1 MKKLFKNNIYP
12 KKREIKIATQE
23 YLAKKHKGFFES
35 FNDSSWTSFYENNIK
50 QSVSLVIN
58 FDNSDLLCI
67 INILFK

>member
-1 MKKLFKNNIYP
+1 VKKLFESNIYP
-12 KKREIKIATQE
+12 KKREIKIAAQE
-23 YLAKKHKGFFES
+23 YLAKKHKGFFEN

-67 INILFK
+67 INIFI